1 VFDEVLDHVLRIDRV
16 LRQPLGH
23 LLLVGESGAG
33 KTVLS
38 RFCAWRTGLSVFQIK
53 ITRKYTIDS
62 FDDDL
67 RVVMKRTGCE
77 DEKICFIFDESNVL
91 NTAFLERMNSLLA
104 SGEIPGLYEGD
115 EYSALMAD
123 CRGWATRNNV
133 MFDSED
139 ELFRHFTRNV
149 QKNLHVVFTMNP
161 ASGDFDNRAATSPA
175 LFNRCVVDWFGDWSR
190 KALSQ
195 VGRQFTMHIDVEP
208 TPDNPYDP
216 EPAGWDIVQRLSN
229 GIPDDALDVPA
240 GKPSLHDAVVATMV
254 FIHENVK
261 SAGVL
266 SRSSSSGTAQK
277 THKFVSPRDYIDF
290 IHHVVS
296 LHSEKRSQLEEQ
308 QLHLNI
314 GLDKLAD
321 TATQVAALQQGLS
334 EKEALLSRK
343 DKEANEKLQQMVQEQ
358 NVAEQQK
365 REAQELKIELDKR
378 NAEVDKR
385 RAVVEADLAKAEPAL
400 KEAQAA
406 VRGIKKSQLDEI
418 RALARPP
425 VAVRLTMEAVCMMIN
440 PERVKDH
447 SWRAVRSDMRG
458 AHFKRTVEEF
468 ESEDITPQVRKI
480 IKNNYI
486 EGKFSESFNYDK
498 VHKASHATGPLFQWI
513 VSQID
518 YSEIKERIAPLRDEV
533 EKLAEESKDLVER
546 HEEVEASI
554 VQLEFSIAQYKVEY
568 AELIK
573 ETEAIKGEMDTVMQK
588 CTRAQTLLGS
598 LSEERERWEAG
609 SATFQAQLA
618 TLLGDVLLAAAF
630 VSYIGFFDHQMR
642 ERLLHM
648 WQAHLSY
655 TGIAYKEDLSLV
667 EYLSTPSQRISWSA
681 NSLPNDDLCVENA
694 IILSRFNRYP
704 LVIDPS
710 GQAIE
715 YLKRQNASENKRI
728 TITSFLDAAFMKQ
741 LESALRFGTCLL
753 VQDVENV
760 DPVLNP
766 VLNREFQKTGGR
778 VLVRL
783 GAQDIDFSPSFSMYM
798 TTRDPLFQFT
808 PDICSRVTFVN
819 FTVTPASLTSQCLS
833 KVLRT
838 ECPDVDRK
846 RGELLKLQGEYRAR
860 LRDLEEKL
868 LEAINSVQGNIL
880 DDDTVIH
887 KLEVLKKDAADIST
901 KASASRDVLVEVERT
916 SNAYLPLARMCS
928 KIYFTLDRLGQ
939 ISFLYQ
945 FALNF
950 FLGLMDDVLA
960 ESSDRV
966 ESNATAEKSGSGPA
980 GAEHLAQRVFQES
993 FTRCARGLLNQDKLL
1008 LALRFAQIRTVG
1020 TPDEIPTELL
1030 QSIFSGSALNGVDE
1044 ARSRAAKDVSELLV
1058 SAMETANAD
1067 AAISMPVVPL
1077 TTAQENDL
1085 GNLFR
1090 LDALNGIE
1098 SHMQSNIDDWASFMR
1113 SPTAENV
1120 VPDSFTDIPPVGSG
1134 QVWSCFVD
1142 MLVVRVLR
1150 PDRFTMSA
1158 RKWVD
1163 TVFDS
1168 KLPVQNLEFDLQSVV
1183 AKESHSRA
1191 PIMLCSRSGFDAS
1204 SKVDSIAAALG
1215 VRYQSLAMGSE
1226 EGFQMAEKYVS
1237 AAAKN
1242 GTWVLLRNVHLCPV
1256 YMVKFEKKLHSLAP
1270 HDDFRVFLTAE
1281 INDKLPTS
1289 LLRMS
1294 QTFVFE
1300 PPAGIKASLT
1310 RSLSSIPAARMD
1322 QKPAERSRLY
1332 FLLAWFHAT
1341 VIERLQYAPIGWS
1354 KRYEF
1359 SETDFRCA
1367 LSSFDDWIDTVA
1379 KGRSHVDPEEIP
1391 WSALHAMLGQSLY
1404 GGRVD
1409 NPFDQRLLDA
1419 FIEKLFCAASF
1430 SASFEL
1436 AEGVKGPEGTR
1447 QEQFLSWVETLS
1459 AKNPPTWLG
1468 LTPSAEDMLL
1478 ASVGESVI
1486 RKFASMQDATE
1497 EQATDET
1504 QLDDGSGAS
1513 SRPGSPRRQRS
1524 YASMPSDTEG
1534 GGSSSIA
1541 SSAPAWIQ
1549 RIATMATSWL
1559 ESLPEQLAL
1568 MKRGDSSEDS
1578 GALFRC
1584 FDREAGT
1591 ARQLLSV
1598 VRGDLQRILAVCLEG
1613 EKPTNVT
1620 RALMDDLHRGV
1631 VPEGWGHYY
1640 AYSKAE
1646 LAVGNWMSDLRRR
1659 LDQLASLTS
1668 KGAAALDALRGSS
1681 TASIWLGGLFYPGAF
1696 VAATRQVEAQRL
1708 GVSLEELQLEVIVGG
1723 GAENGY
1729 SITGLALEGGATF
1742 DAGALQPS
1750 TLMRQLLPDTTFR
1763 WQKMETGDDE
1773 SADAESKKRLG
1784 DAVEVPIYLNSTRLN
1799 FVLKVE
1805 LASAVPAQVFATRG
1819 TALIAWSML

>member
-1 VFDEVLDHVLRIDRV
+1 
-16 LRQPLGH
+16 
-23 LLLVGESGAG
+23 
-33 KTVLS
+33 
-38 RFCAWRTGLSVFQIK
+38 
-53 ITRKYTIDS
+53 
-62 FDDDL
+62 
-67 RVVMKRTGCE
+67 
-77 DEKICFIFDESNVL
+77 
-91 NTAFLERMNSLLA
+91 
-104 SGEIPGLYEGD
+104 
-115 EYSALMAD
+115 
-123 CRGWATRNNV
+123 
-133 MFDSED
+133 
-139 ELFRHFTRNV
+139 
-149 QKNLHVVFTMNP
+149 
-161 ASGDFDNRAATSPA
+161 
-175 LFNRCVVDWFGDWSR
+175 
-190 KALSQ
+190 
-195 VGRQFTMHIDVEP
+195 
-208 TPDNPYDP
+208 
-216 EPAGWDIVQRLSN
+216 
-229 GIPDDALDVPA
+229 
-240 GKPSLHDAVVATMV
+240 
-254 FIHENVK
+254 
-261 SAGVL
+261 
-266 SRSSSSGTAQK
+266 
-277 THKFVSPRDYIDF
+277 
-290 IHHVVS
+290 
-296 LHSEKRSQLEEQ
+296 
-308 QLHLNI
+308 
-314 GLDKLAD
+314 
-321 TATQVAALQQGLS
+321 
-334 EKEALLSRK
+334 
-343 DKEANEKLQQMVQEQ
+343 
-358 NVAEQQK
+358 
-365 REAQELKIELDKR
+365 
-378 NAEVDKR
+378 
-385 RAVVEADLAKAEPAL
+385 LAKAEPAL

-440 PERVKDH
+440 PDRVKDH
-447 SWRAVRSDMRG
+447 SWRAVRGDMRG

-486 EGKFSESFNYDK
+486 EGKFSESFNYEK

-518 YSEIKERIAPLRDEV
+518 YSEIKERIAPLRNEV
-533 EKLAEESKDLVER
+533 EKLAEESKDLVQR
-546 HEEVEASI
+546 HKAVEASI
-554 VQLEFSIAQYKVEY
+554 VQLEVSIAQYKVEY

-642 ERLLHM
+642 EQLLHG
-648 WQAHLSY
+648 WQAHLLL

-667 EYLSTPSQRISWSA
+667 EYLSTPSQRIAWSA
-681 NSLPNDDLCVENA
+681 NSLPNDVLCVENA
-694 IILSRFNRYP
+694 IILNRFNRYP

-887 KLEVLKKDAADIST
+887 TLEVLKKDAADIST
-901 KASASRDVLVEVERT
+901 KAAASQGVLVEVERT
-916 SNAYLPLARMCS
+916 SNAYLPLAKMCS

-950 FLGLMDDVLA
+950 FLGLVDDVLA
-960 ESSDRV
+960 EGGDRGD
-966 ESNATAEKSGSGPA
+966 SNAAAERGESSEPA
-980 GAEHLAQRVFQES
+980 GVGYLAQRVFQES

-1008 LALRFAQIRTVG
+1008 LAMRFAQIRTVG
-1020 TPDEIPTELL
+1020 TPDEIPTLLL
-1030 QSIFSGSALNGVDE
+1030 QSVFSGNALSAVDDD
-1044 ARSRAAKDVSELLV
+1044 RSRAAKEVSQLLV
-1058 SAMETANAD
+1058 AAMQTANA
-1067 AAISMPVVPL
+1067 AAAVSAPAVPL
-1077 TTAQENDL
+1077 TSAQENDL

-1098 SHMQSNIDDWASFMR
+1098 SHMRSNIDDWASFMR
-1113 SPTAENV
+1113 SPTAENA
-1120 VPDSFTDIPPVGSG
+1120 VPSGFMSSPPVGSG
-1134 QVWSCFVD
+1134 EILSRFVD
-1142 MLVVRVLR
+1142 MVAVRVLR

-1168 KLPVQNLEFDLQSVV
+1168 KLPVQNLEFNLQSVV
-1183 AKESHSRA
+1183 TKESHSRA

-1256 YMVKFEKKLHSLAP
+1256 YMVQFEKKLHSLAP
-1270 HDDFRVFLTAE
+1270 HNDFRVFLTAE

-1322 QKPAERSRLY
+1322 KKPVERSRLY

-1367 LSSFDDWIDTVA
+1367 LSSFDDWIDAVA

-1391 WSALHAMLGQSLY
+1391 VS
-1404 GGRVD
+1404 VV
-1409 NPFDQRLLDA
+1409 
-1419 FIEKLFCAASF
+1419 C
-1430 SASFEL
+1430 
-1436 AEGVKGPEGTR
+1436 
-1447 QEQFLSWVETLS
+1447 FLS
-1459 AKNPPTWLG
+1459 
-1468 LTPSAEDMLL
+1468 
-1478 ASVGESVI
+1478 
-1486 RKFASMQDATE
+1486 
-1497 EQATDET
+1497 
-1504 QLDDGSGAS
+1504 LDHLFFFFF
-1513 SRPGSPRRQRS
+1513 PGQQ
-1524 YASMPSDTEG
+1524 E
-1534 GGSSSIA
+1534 
-1541 SSAPAWIQ
+1541 
-1549 RIATMATSWL
+1549 
-1559 ESLPEQLAL
+1559 
-1568 MKRGDSSEDS
+1568 
-1578 GALFRC
+1578 C
-1584 FDREAGT
+1584 T
-1591 ARQLLSV
+1591 A
-1598 VRGDLQRILAVCLEG
+1598 
-1613 EKPTNVT
+1613 
-1620 RALMDDLHRGV
+1620 
-1631 VPEGWGHYY
+1631 
-1640 AYSKAE
+1640 
-1646 LAVGNWMSDLRRR
+1646 
-1659 LDQLASLTS
+1659 
-1668 KGAAALDALRGSS
+1668 
-1681 TASIWLGGLFYPGAF
+1681 
-1696 VAATRQVEAQRL
+1696 
-1708 GVSLEELQLEVIVGG
+1708 
-1723 GAENGY
+1723 
-1729 SITGLALEGGATF
+1729 
-1742 DAGALQPS
+1742 
-1750 TLMRQLLPDTTFR
+1750 
-1763 WQKMETGDDE
+1763 
-1773 SADAESKKRLG
+1773 
-1784 DAVEVPIYLNSTRLN
+1784 
-1799 FVLKVE
+1799 
-1805 LASAVPAQVFATRG
+1805 
-1819 TALIAWSML
+1819 